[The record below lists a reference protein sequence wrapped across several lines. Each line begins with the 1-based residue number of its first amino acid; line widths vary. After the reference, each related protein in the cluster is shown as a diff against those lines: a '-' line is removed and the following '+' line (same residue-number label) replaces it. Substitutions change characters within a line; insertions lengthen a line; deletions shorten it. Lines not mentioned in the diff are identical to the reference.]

1 MSVAGIIFSNLH
13 DKNIPELTRQR
24 TMASVPFGCR
34 YRLVDFALSNMVNS
48 GIKNVSV
55 ITHYNYH
62 SLMEHIGSGKDWD
75 LARRS
80 GGIRVLPPFIT
91 AYANGSNVLYNSR
104 LEALKSINHSINQMT
119 EDYVVLSDCDA
130 ICNIDINN
138 MLRAHIDAN
147 SDITI
152 ATKSVKLTRDAA
164 QKSIILESDID
175 GNITD
180 VIINPKN
187 FEGQADINL
196 NIWIINRRYL
206 NGIVLDSIAHG
217 YTSFSHDILARNIGK
232 RKFRVYRYDGYFA
245 AITSLE
251 EYFRRNMEILKTDVR
266 NQIFGIAERPILT
279 KVRNSAP
286 TRYGDNAKISNSLIA
301 DGCMVEGIVENSVLF
316 RGVKVKKG
324 AIVKNSVLFQDNY
337 IGENASLNCVISD
350 KNAIIRDSTVLSGH
364 KSRPYYIEKGKML

>member
-13 DKNIPELTRQR
+13 DKNIAELTRQR

-62 SLMEHIGSGKDWD
+62 SLMDHIGSGKDWD

-80 GGIRVLPPFIT
+80 GGIRILPPFIT
-91 AYANGSNVLYNSR
+91 AYANGSNILYNSR
-104 LEALKSINHSINQMT
+104 LEALKSINHSINQMS
-119 EDYVVLSDCDA
+119 EDYIVLSDCDA
-130 ICNIDINN
+130 ICNIDLNS
-138 MLRAHIDAN
+138 MLGAHIAADA
-147 SDITI
+147 DITM
-152 ATKSVKLTRDAA
+152 AVKSVKLNRDAA
-164 QKSIILESDID
+164 QKSVILESDID

-187 FEGQADINL
+187 FEGTADINL

-232 RKFRVYRYDGYFA
+232 RKLRIYRYDGYFA

-251 EYFRRNMEILKTDVR
+251 EYFTRNMEILKPEVR
-266 NQIFGIAERPILT
+266 NRIFGIAERPILT
-279 KVRNSAP
+279 KVRNSPP
-286 TRYGDNAKISNSLIA
+286 TRYGDNAKIKNALIA
-301 DGCMVEGIVENSVLF
+301 DGCTVEGIVENSVLF
-316 RGVKVKKG
+316 RGVRVEKG
-324 AIVKNSVLFQDNY
+324 AVVKNSVLFQDDF
-337 IGENASLNCVISD
+337 IGENAYLNCVISD
-350 KNAIIRDSTVLSGH
+350 KNTVIRDSTVLSGH
-364 KSRPYYIEKGKML
+364 KTRPYYIEKGKML